1 MTLENY
7 TCKSFIKLSPGV
19 SYIGIV
25 FSGEEKKNMFFL
37 ENQVPEEQANE
48 FEILLTP

>member
-1 MTLENY
+1 M
-7 TCKSFIKLSPGV
+7 FPI
-19 SYIGIV
+19 
-25 FSGEEKKNMFFL
+25 SGSCSVEKKKKNMFFL